1 MKLKFTA
8 LTMIF
13 FATLQ
18 IACKKQNAIVDKAL
32 YGKWKLTEM
41 YDEYGAAG
49 TYLWNDVSNEN
60 AHYLEFTANSHYKK
74 TESSGGAFRQCS
86 GTYKFLTHTKIEVD
100 SNCEPKIE
108 RLTISELTNETLIID
123 HLGTE
128 GVIRY
133 KYKVDR

>member
-41 YDEYGAAG
+41 YD
-49 TYLWNDVSNEN
+49 
-60 AHYLEFTANSHYKK
+60 
-74 TESSGGAFRQCS
+74 
-86 GTYKFLTHTKIEVD
+86 
-100 SNCEPKIE
+100 
-108 RLTISELTNETLIID
+108 
-123 HLGTE
+123 
-128 GVIRY
+128 
-133 KYKVDR
+133 

>member
-1 MKLKFTA
+1 MTLKFTA
-8 LTMIF
+8 LIMIL

-18 IACKKQNAIVDKAL
+18 IACKKQNATVVEAL

-41 YDEYGAAG
+41 YDEYGSGAP
-49 TYLWNDVSNEN
+49 YVWNAVSDANS
-60 AHYLEFTANSHYKK
+60 HYLEFIANSHYKK
-74 TESSGGAFRQCS
+74 TESSGGPYRECS
-86 GTYKFLTHTKIEVD
+86 GTYKFLTHTKIEVN
-100 SNCEPKIE
+100 STCEPKIE
-108 RLTISELTNETLIID
+108 RITISELTNEILIID